1 MNFLCGDPEWAC
13 QLWQDLANVNAVVR
27 LSLVKSATEGR
38 GWRGTVLQRVMERA
52 LQVSITIALHFCLLI
67 WSVDFVAVIVL

>member
-13 QLWQDLANVNAVVR
+13 QVWQHLANGNAVVR

-52 LQVSITIALHFCLLI
+52 LQVSITIALHFGFCL
-67 WSVDFVAVIVL
+67 WFNAMV